1 MRRHAAKALMPEVA
15 PLSDAKDVSIER
27 HTPGEAGV
35 WIIIFGDMLMF
46 SFMFGVFLFYRRAD
60 LALFQSSQAL
70 LNQTFGLINT
80 FLMLTSSWFVAKAVQ
95 AARFHRGRETV
106 IMFRLALAC
115 GAGFSVVKI
124 AEYTQKI
131 RAGIVINSNDFFVY
145 YYMFTG
151 IHFLHVLIGMGVLAF
166 MAHYASD
173 GQFSEIKIGHIES
186 GATFWH
192 LVDLLWIALF
202 ALLYL
207 LR

>member
-1 MRRHAAKALMPEVA
+1 
-15 PLSDAKDVSIER
+15 
-27 HTPGEAGV
+27 
-35 WIIIFGDMLMF
+35 
-46 SFMFGVFLFYRRAD
+46 MFGVFLFYRRSD

-80 FLMLTSSWFVAKAVQ
+80 FFMLTSSWFVAKAVQ
-95 AARFHRGRETV
+95 AARFHRGRETA

-115 GAGFSVVKI
+115 GLGFSVVKF
-124 AEYTQKI
+124 AEYAQKI

-173 GQFSEIKIGHIES
+173 GQFSDIKIGHIES

>member
-1 MRRHAAKALMPEVA
+1 MPEVA
-15 PLSDAKDVSIER
+15 RLSDAKDASIER
-27 HTPGEAGV
+27 HTPGEPGIWV
-35 WIIIFGDMLMF
+35 VIFGDMLMF
-46 SFMFGVFLFYRRAD
+46 SFMFGVFLFYRRSD

-80 FLMLTSSWFVAKAVQ
+80 FFMLTSSWFVAKAVQ

-115 GAGFSVVKI
+115 GVGFSVVKI
-124 AEYTQKI
+124 AEYTQKVL
-131 RAGIVINSNDFFVY
+131 AGIVINSNDFFVY

-151 IHFLHVLIGMGVLAF
+151 IHFVHVLIGMGVLAF
-166 MAHYASD
+166 MAHYAAD

>member
-1 MRRHAAKALMPEVA
+1 MAASIVGQV
-15 PLSDAKDVSIER
+15 SDAKYPPVKR
-27 HTPGEAGV
+27 HMPGEAGV

-60 LALFQSSQAL
+60 LTLYESSQAN

-80 FLMLTSSWFVAKAVQ
+80 IFMLSSSWFVAMAVQ
-95 AARFHRGRETV
+95 AAKTHRTRTTV
-106 IMFRLALAC
+106 IMFRLGLAC
-115 GAGFSVVKI
+115 GVGFSVVKI

-131 RAGIVINSNDFFVY
+131 RAGIVINSNDFYMY

-151 IHFLHVLIGMGVLAF
+151 IHFMHVIIGMVVLAF
-166 MAHYASD
+166 MAHYASS
-173 GQFSEIKIGHIES
+173 GEFSDIKVGHLES
-186 GATFWH
+186 GASFWH
-192 LVDLLWIALF
+192 VVDLLWIALF